1 MLREVECMKG
11 VAQGH
16 EDGAVLGVLLGDA
29 EAERVAVE
37 AFRGL
42 LVGDPQQD
50 VADARQVDH
59 LVTPLRMVR
68 SAMLA
73 RRRGRRYK
81 LGRWP
86 TRPTASRSPA
96 TRRAPTVRSASRSP
110 PISTGCRRPTRRPAG
125 GSPGPPAARVT

>member
-42 LVGDPQQD
+42 LVGDPQED
-50 VADARQVDH
+50 MADARQVDH
-59 LVTPLRMVR
+59 LVSPLRMVR

-73 RRRGRRYK
+73 RRRGRPYK
-81 LGRWP
+81 LSRWP
-86 TRPTASRSPA
+86 TRLLWSTSPA
-96 TRRAPTVRSASRSP
+96 TRRAPTARSGSTSP
-110 PISTGCRRPTRRPAG
+110 PTPTAG
-125 GSPGPPAARVT
+125 